1 MDGKIISRFSSSGGI
16 NMKLM
21 AVTGGGQGIGRA
33 IAFYFA
39 KAGYAVSIADMDEEA
54 GMEALEKVKEM
65 GGQAVF
71 VRTDVS
77 QSEAVRKWIELTVQ
91 KLGCPDVLINNAG
104 IARNSPFLELSPE
117 DFDRV
122 IAVNLRGTF
131 LCSQEVS
138 RRMSEAG
145 KGGVII
151 NIASTRAFMSEPGS
165 EAYTASKGGIVSLTH
180 GMAISLGPYGIRVNC
195 ISPGW
200 IETRDWQYS
209 ARAQTPVHSERDRLQ
224 HPVGRVG
231 KPDDIAE
238 ACMFLTESAGFMT
251 CQNIIIDGG
260 MTKKMIYEE

>member
-1 MDGKIISRFSSSGGI
+1 MKII
-16 NMKLM
+16 

-39 KAGYAVSIADMDEEA
+39 KAGYAVSIADVDEEA
-54 GMEALEKVKEM
+54 GMETLEKVK
-65 GGQAVF
+65 GFGFQAVF

-77 QSEAVRKWIELTVQ
+77 HEEEVREWIELTTRT
-91 KLGCPDVLINNAG
+91 LGCPDVLINNAG
-104 IARNSPFLELSPE
+104 IAGNAPFLQLSPA

-122 IAVNLRGTF
+122 MAVNLRGTF
-131 LCSQEVS
+131 LCSQEAA
-138 RRMSEAG
+138 RRMIERG
-145 KGGVII
+145 KGGTII
-151 NIASTRAFMSEPGS
+151 NIASTRALMSEQGT

-209 ARAQTPVHSERDRLQ
+209 ARAQASVHSERDRLQ

-231 KPDDIAE
+231 RPDDIAE
-238 ACMFLTESAGFMT
+238 ACMFLSESAGFMT
-251 CQNIIIDGG
+251 GQNIVIDGG
-260 MTKKMIYEE
+260 ITKKMIYEE